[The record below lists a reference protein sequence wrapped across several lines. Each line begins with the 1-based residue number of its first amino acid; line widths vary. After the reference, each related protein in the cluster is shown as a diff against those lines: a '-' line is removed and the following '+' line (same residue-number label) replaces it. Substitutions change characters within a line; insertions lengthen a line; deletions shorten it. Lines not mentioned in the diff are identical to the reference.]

1 MAAGRHLLAY
11 RIGDVQWSNR
21 GTVRTQVAVAA
32 VAAVGDDGLFDADV
46 LADGGTER
54 RFGNG
59 ATLMFRLTNR
69 FALEDVADVCGTD

>member
-11 RIGDVQWSNR
+11 RIADGRWADL
-21 GTVRTQVAVAA
+21 GMVRPDLAA

-46 LADGGTER
+46 LADGRTER
-54 RFGNG
+54 RLGNG
-59 ATLMFRLTNR
+59 ATLMFRLINR